1 MRTVHPW
8 AWTDVCYLYKV
19 VSSNLKLQWPLEK
32 AVAFGRS
39 SCFLHKTIWVKKK
52 KKNWVKLIF
61 SLTWYFKINNRV
73 LIRFFMVIKLVW
85 LRWFVRWLKPM
96 ACLQFFLFHFIVRK
110 GTATRRLELFQ
121 GRACSYSAY
130 WSRNTFKW
138 DSSASLPFRQPTGIR
153 LSSGPS
159 SGKFEPYLGGVGH
172 LKRKRKVFPA

>member
-1 MRTVHPW
+1 MGMNWRVLS
-8 AWTDVCYLYKV
+8 AQ
-19 VSSNLKLQWPLEK
+19 SSFVKFKMTMAIGESCSLWSFLLFSTWNNLK
-32 AVAFGRS
+32 
-39 SCFLHKTIWVKKK
+39 
-52 KKNWVKLIF
+52 WVKLIF

-96 ACLQFFLFHFIVRK
+96 ACLQFFLFHFIVRE

-130 WSRNTFKW
+130 WSRDTFKW